1 MKTTLLQKTLIGL
14 VLINLLLIGVLSFT
28 ALFYSNFASDRY
40 REQINDLQSEITRL
54 ESSILDLEVILQQT
68 NLEILEDQQSKTEI
82 KNCLTE
88 KLSNS
93 PKQQLSNKDFEL
105 IIKECFDHIG
115 KD

>member
-40 REQINDLQSEITRL
+40 REQINDLQSEITSL
-54 ESSILDLEVILQQT
+54 ESSILDLEVILFQAYNELQ
-68 NLEILEDQQSKTEI
+68 EDEQSKVEI
-82 KNCLTE
+82 KNCLKE
-88 KLSNS
+88 KLADS

-105 IIKECFDHIG
+105 IIKECFDHVG